1 MSTDHQPR
9 FQPVSP
15 ERHAAKGWRPSSSY
29 SWAAREVVV
38 PLFGPELSRA
48 VLAGPVA
55 FIRQNDTFVPV
66 AMLGLEPGVSLFVA
80 SDGRWTGGYVP
91 AALRTRP
98 FALLSLEDGRKILC
112 VDEEAGQVAPRQESP
127 DAQPFF
133 GEDGKLATRLQEMMR
148 FLSAVEENRELTR
161 KACMALEAYKVLV
174 PWEITLQ
181 MDAGARKVD
190 GLYRI
195 DEAALGQ
202 LPGEAFLELR
212 RAGALAVAY
221 AQLMSMA
228 QLPALGQRASARL
241 AALQQPKTPVTAAGD
256 LDLSFL
262 ERGGTLRFS

>member
-1 MSTDHQPR
+1 MSADRQPR

-15 ERHAAKGWRPSSSY
+15 ERHAAHGWRPSNSY
-29 SWAAREVVV
+29 AWAAREAVV
-38 PLFGPELSRA
+38 PLVGSELPRA
-48 VLAGPVA
+48 VLAMPVA
-55 FIRQNDTFVPV
+55 FIRQHEMFLPV
-66 AMLGLEPGVSLFVA
+66 ALLGFEPGAGLFVA
-80 SDGRWTGGYVP
+80 ADGRWTGGYVP
-91 AALRTRP
+91 AALRARP
-98 FALLSLEDGRKILC
+98 FVLVALEDGRKILC
-112 VDEEAGQVAPRQESP
+112 VDEEAGHVAPRQQAP

-133 GEDGKLATRLQEMMR
+133 AEDGKLASRVQEVMR

-161 KACMALEAYKVLV
+161 KACAALETHKVLV

-181 MDAGARKVD
+181 MEAGPRKVE

-202 LPGEAFLELR
+202 LPDAAFLELR

-221 AQLMSMA
+221 AQLISMA

-241 AALQQPKTPVTAAGD
+241 AALKPVAAPVTAAGD